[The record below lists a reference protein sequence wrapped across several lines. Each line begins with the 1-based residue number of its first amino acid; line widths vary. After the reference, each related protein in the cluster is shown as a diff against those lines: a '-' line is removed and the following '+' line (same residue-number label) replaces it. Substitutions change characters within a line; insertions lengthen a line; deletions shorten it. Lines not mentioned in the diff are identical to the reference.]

1 MLPTVAAGQDA
12 PIGSTTREQ
21 LQMNTQI
28 TRTNTPSVTQRYG
41 RLFGTRVATGAALI
55 FAGGLLALQ
64 QMGYLHAVALSHSW
78 PIIVIVLALVQI
90 GSSLNAPRQRG
101 WSLLLFGDWLF
112 ANTMTDWTYA
122 QFTWPIL
129 LAGVGAVMIFRAI
142 EQRRTGDRDQMH
154 GSHYAT

>member
-1 MLPTVAAGQDA
+1 MTTQLTQTT
-12 PIGSTTREQ
+12 ST
-21 LQMNTQI
+21 LGK
-28 TRTNTPSVTQRYG
+28 P
-41 RLFGTRVATGAALI
+41 FGLSIASGAALV

-64 QMGYLHAVALSHSW
+64 QMGYLHALALSHSW
-78 PIIVIVLALVQI
+78 PIVIIVLALFQI
-90 GSSLNAPRQRG
+90 GSSLKSPRQRG

-112 ANTMTDWTYA
+112 ANTMTDWAYA

-142 EQRRTGDRDQMH
+142 EQRRSGDHEEIH

>member
-1 MLPTVAAGQDA
+1 MT
-12 PIGSTTREQ
+12 
-21 LQMNTQI
+21 TQI
-28 TRTNTPSVTQRYG
+28 TRTNTPNG
-41 RLFGTRVATGAALI
+41 KIFGTRVATGTALI
-55 FAGGLLALQ
+55 FAGGLLGLQ
-64 QMGYLHAVALSHSW
+64 QMGFLHAIALSHSW
-78 PIIVIVLALVQI
+78 PIIVIVLALIQI
-90 GSSLNAPRQRG
+90 GSSLNAQRQRG

>member
-1 MLPTVAAGQDA
+1 M
-12 PIGSTTREQ
+12 TTQ
-21 LQMNTQI
+21 L
-28 TRTNTPSVTQRYG
+28 TRTASPMG
-41 RLFGTRVATGAALI
+41 KPFGLSIASGAALV

-78 PIIVIVLALVQI
+78 PIVIIVLALFQI
-90 GSSLNAPRQRG
+90 GSSLKSPRQRG

-142 EQRRTGDRDQMH
+142 EQRRSGDHEEIH

>member
-1 MLPTVAAGQDA
+1 M
-12 PIGSTTREQ
+12 TTR
-21 LQMNTQI
+21 THI
-28 TRTNTPSVTQRYG
+28 TLSNETTG
-41 RLFGTRVATGAALI
+41 KLFGTRVATGAALI
-55 FAGGLLALQ
+55 LAGGFLAIQ

-78 PIIVIVLALVQI
+78 PIVVIVLALLQI
-90 GSSLNAPRQRG
+90 GSSLKAPRQRG
-101 WSLLLFGDWLF
+101 WTLLLFGDWLF

-142 EQRRTGDRDQMH
+142 EQRRHGDHEQIP

>member
-1 MLPTVAAGQDA
+1 M
-12 PIGSTTREQ
+12 TTQ
-21 LQMNTQI
+21 LTQ
-28 TRTNTPSVTQRYG
+28 TPSTAHSRP
-41 RLFGTRVATGAALI
+41 FGIRVASGAALI
-55 FAGGLLALQ
+55 LAGGLLALQ

-78 PIIVIVLALVQI
+78 PIIVIVLALIQI
-90 GSSLNAPRQRG
+90 GSSLKAPRQRG

-129 LAGVGAVMIFRAI
+129 LAGVGTVMILRAI
-142 EQRRTGDRDQMH
+142 EQRRTGDHPEMH